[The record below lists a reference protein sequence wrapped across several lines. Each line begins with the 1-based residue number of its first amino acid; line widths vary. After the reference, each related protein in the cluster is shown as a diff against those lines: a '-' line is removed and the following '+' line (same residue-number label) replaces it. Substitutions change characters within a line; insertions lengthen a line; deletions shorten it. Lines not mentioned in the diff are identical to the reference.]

1 MSKLKDFFSDIAKAY
16 KKNILQ
22 YTVAHI
28 VMIITTAI
36 LVFGDY
42 NFLEKILEQIVIIGV
57 ISAINAFTS
66 ESFCKKT
73 WQRVLT
79 GIIGI
84 VIAVIF
90 ERLIWLDFDPAITR
104 ITIGY
109 CIIVFLIG
117 IIKVIKNSK
126 LEFHEYF
133 TQIFQ
138 NLFSTG
144 IIYLILNLGLSIIM
158 IIFIT
163 LLLDDFDSLDL
174 LLRLQIAL
182 VGWFLA
188 PACLTAITNIKYNI
202 SKFIET
208 IIAFVFLPLTILA
221 AIIIYIYMAKIFI
234 TREIPSN
241 SIFRILTGLFIAAFI
256 VWIMA
261 YNFKEKN
268 KMIEKFCKA
277 MPVAFIPF
285 VCLQIY
291 SIGTRCIE
299 NGITPMRYLGIMF
312 IIFEIIAIFLSL
324 YKNRKHLIHVLTAS
338 IIIITIVTILPIV
351 NMQTISN
358 ISQSNR
364 LKKAWRQ
371 GESYS
376 NLTKDQKD
384 TVESAYNY
392 LETQDDGKKY
402 IPDYIPKDILKNN
415 KNYFYDRTD
424 YIYYNA
430 SSNMAIPVQGYKYIQ
445 EANDISY
452 YKINDESL
460 REIYLDNKVCI
471 NIENY
476 ILNIINEKKANKRNI
491 EDYIKKNAVINIDE
505 QKDLYIKSI
514 SIRYIKEENITIDN
528 IESVY
533 ITGYVLTK

>member
-1 MSKLKDFFSDIAKAY
+1 MSKLKDFFSNIAKAY
-16 KKNILQ
+16 KRNILQ

-42 NFLEKILEQIVIIGV
+42 KKKKKILEQIVIIGV
-57 ISAINAFTS
+57 ISTINAFTS

-144 IIYLILNLGLSIIM
+144 IIYL
-158 IIFIT
+158 
-163 LLLDDFDSLDL
+163 
-174 LLRLQIAL
+174 
-182 VGWFLA
+182 
-188 PACLTAITNIKYNI
+188 
-202 SKFIET
+202 
-208 IIAFVFLPLTILA
+208 
-221 AIIIYIYMAKIFI
+221 
-234 TREIPSN
+234 
-241 SIFRILTGLFIAAFI
+241 
-256 VWIMA
+256 
-261 YNFKEKN
+261 
-268 KMIEKFCKA
+268 
-277 MPVAFIPF
+277 
-285 VCLQIY
+285 IY

-392 LETQDDGKKY
+392 LET
-402 IPDYIPKDILKNN
+402 
-415 KNYFYDRTD
+415 
-424 YIYYNA
+424 
-430 SSNMAIPVQGYKYIQ
+430 
-445 EANDISY
+445 
-452 YKINDESL
+452 
-460 REIYLDNKVCI
+460 
-471 NIENY
+471 
-476 ILNIINEKKANKRNI
+476 
-491 EDYIKKNAVINIDE
+491 
-505 QKDLYIKSI
+505 
-514 SIRYIKEENITIDN
+514 
-528 IESVY
+528 
-533 ITGYVLTK
+533 